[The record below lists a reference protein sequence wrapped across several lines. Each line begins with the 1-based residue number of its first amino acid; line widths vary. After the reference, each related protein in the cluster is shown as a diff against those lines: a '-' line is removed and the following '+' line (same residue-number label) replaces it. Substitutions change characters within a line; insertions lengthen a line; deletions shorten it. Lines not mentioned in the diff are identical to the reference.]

1 MQRRLGATITGHGER
16 TIVFA
21 NGLGTSQA
29 TWRHITSALMS
40 RARMVRF
47 DNVCSPAAPPGGYR
61 AECYASLYPYVDD
74 ALALIDELALDDVL
88 FVGHSISG
96 IIGLLAAVAAPERI
110 RRVATI
116 CSTPRFLADANYPV
130 GLATDVI
137 DGILHAAQDDYP
149 AWATAFASQAIG
161 PDASEAERLEFCTLL
176 AAMRPDIA
184 MRTLRTVFLSD
195 FRDILGRVS
204 QPVMVMHS
212 QSDAAVPLEAGEY
225 LVQHLPNATL
235 VPLQARGH
243 VPHLTAPRQVV
254 QALEQVLDQWT

>member
-1 MQRRLGATITGHGER
+1 MQRRLGATITGHGDR
-16 TIVFA
+16 TIVLA
-21 NGLGTSQA
+21 NGLGTCQA
-29 TWRHITSALMS
+29 TWRHVTSALMH
-40 RARMVRF
+40 RARLVRF

-61 AECYASLYPYVDD
+61 AEAYSSLYSYVDD
-74 ALALIDELALDDVL
+74 VVALIDELALTDVL

-110 RRVATI
+110 THAVTI
-116 CSTPRFLADANYPV
+116 CSTPRFLADVGYPV
-130 GLATDVI
+130 GLPSDVI
-137 DGILHAAQDDYP
+137 DGMLHAAQDDYP

-195 FRDILGRVS
+195 FRGILGRVA
-204 QPVMVMHS
+204 QPVTVMHS
-212 QSDAAVPLEAGEY
+212 QSDAAVPLAAGEY

-235 VPLQARGH
+235 VPLPVRGH
-243 VPHLTAPRQVV
+243 VPHLTAPRELVR
-254 QALEQVLDQWT
+254 ALEQVLDRSA